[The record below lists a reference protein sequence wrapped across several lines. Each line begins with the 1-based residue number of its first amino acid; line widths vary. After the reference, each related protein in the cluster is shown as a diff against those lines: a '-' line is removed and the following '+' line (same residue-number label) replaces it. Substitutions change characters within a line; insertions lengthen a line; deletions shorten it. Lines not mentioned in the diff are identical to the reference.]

1 MPDGARGY
9 MIQAMKEPKI
19 IVSKAADPVA
29 DAAAETAPK
38 APADAARLS
47 KPGAV
52 SRPREIGG
60 PSGPEPTR
68 YGDWERNG
76 RVSDF

>member
-1 MPDGARGY
+1 MSTPILEGLARGKACPY
-9 MIQAMKEPKI
+9 LSPM
-19 IVSKAADPVA
+19 SKAMGKESDQPAPA
-29 DAAAETAPK
+29 KPAPK
-38 APADAARLS
+38 APEAA
-47 KPGAV
+47 PP
-52 SRPREIGG
+52 RPKEIGG